1 MLAHNSIEWVAMDL
15 AILAEGL
22 IVVPLYARQAPAEL
36 VAMMKEYPAILIE
49 LSSHTDSRGN
59 DAYNQRL
66 SEKRAAA
73 VQDFLVSQGVPS
85 TNVSARG
92 FGESDPVASNNTATG
107 RQLNRRVEMV
117 VSGSSI
123 GHGASP
129 AAGAGGTATPAT
141 GGVAGSAT
149 GTTQTPS
156 QPASTN
162 PGIAAPASTPPATN
176 PNGVTTPS
184 GTTPPANNGQQPPA
198 TTTPPPK

>member
-1 MLAHNSIEWVAMDL
+1 MAYPDL
-15 AILAEGL
+15 RLEIDG
-22 IVVPLYARQAPAEL
+22 Y
-36 VAMMKEYPAILIE
+36 
-49 LSSHTDSRGN
+49 TDSTGTPEF
-59 DAYNQRL
+59 NQRL

-73 VQDFLVSQGVPS
+73 VQDFLVSQGVPAP
-85 TNVSARG
+85 NVSARG

-162 PGIAAPASTPPATN
+162 PGIAAPATNPPPPAN